1 MIKLGLENLFA
12 VNTFSNIS
20 LHDALKQNAG
30 KRKCQQSNSGYPCKV
45 HGCGHLIVKVSNL
58 CVTLELDLASCSL
71 ITMWLL

>member
-30 KRKCQQSNSGYPCKV
+30 NRKCYNQTVDILAKFMD
-45 HGCGHLIVKVSNL
+45 L
-58 CVTLELDLASCSL
+58 VT
-71 ITMWLL
+71 